1 MNVVT
6 APGYGSVVN
15 GGFQA
20 LDAMI
25 TDALRQVVNPGLGRL
40 LTPDY
45 CRCSPA
51 DRFGTPA
58 CLSRVSKLGA

>member
-6 APGYGSVVN
+6 APGYGPVVN

-25 TDALRQVVNPGLGRL
+25 TDVFRQVAIPGLGRL
-40 LTPDY
+40 VTPGVL
-45 CRCSPA
+45 RE
-51 DRFGTPA
+51 
-58 CLSRVSKLGA
+58 